1 LQQLYG
7 TRSIALVQ
15 TKRVEAVGGVV
26 GMLVDG
32 LAVGAVEGLLD
43 GLEEGLEGL
52 LVEGR
57 LVVVGRV
64 VVEGR
69 FVIVGSLVGEGGT
82 RARPEILNSGVWR
95 LGGYNINT
103 VVSTLHIR

>member
-1 LQQLYG
+1 LQQFL
-7 TRSIALVQ
+7 RSRIAAVQ
-15 TKRVEAVGGVV
+15 TNRDEAVGGIV
-26 GMLVDG
+26 GFLVEG

-43 GLEEGLEGL
+43 GGEVGLEGL

-69 FVIVGSLVGEGGT
+69 FVTVGSLVGEGRT
-82 RARPEILNSGVWR
+82 RARPEVLNSGVGR
-95 LGGYNINT
+95 LGGYNVNI
-103 VVSTLHIR
+103 VVIQLHVW